1 MSELED
7 QRRSCTVNQAD
18 AHADMQKKRRE
29 AERRRDGR
37 RGRMSDYLEADFT
50 WRMREEASGE

>member
-7 QRRSCTVNQAD
+7 QRRSYTVNQAD
-18 AHADMQKKRRE
+18 AHADMQERK
-29 AERRRDGR
+29 ERRGR
-37 RGRMSDYLEADFT
+37 ERMSDYLEADFT

>member
-18 AHADMQKKRRE
+18 AHADMQKKE
-29 AERRRDGR
+29 ERRRDGR
-37 RGRMSDYLEADFT
+37 RERMSDYLEADFT